1 MRSLFSRMQGHEFL
15 MRSVV
20 LVLEYHYL
28 ASKRAND
35 SLNNVCNSSSAN
47 HISTDFAK
55 NLYSPLLSMS
65 FLLLNQILLT
75 TWRWKSWIV
84 ITNPERRC
92 YLQERAPQ
100 TGHPAPRIPSHQ
112 HWSISEG
119 TSFQKILTCDILHF
133 IPFLNT
139 ENNHKG
145 SMRWFNWILFFF
157 IRTWLRGIG
166 FAHACHYRI
175 VLQIRKSSLSL
186 VMLKNNSFN

>member
-1 MRSLFSRMQGHEFL
+1 MEAIWSCLPYKWRKTRGLLYRKRHCGKDLIIQKGQMRSLFSRMQGHEFL

-92 YLQERAPQ
+92 YLQERALQ
-100 TGHPAPRIPSHQ
+100 TGHPALGYHHINTGLFRKVHLFKRFL
-112 HWSISEG
+112 HVTYFIS
-119 TSFQKILTCDILHF
+119 FRF
-133 IPFLNT
+133 
-139 ENNHKG
+139 
-145 SMRWFNWILFFF
+145 
-157 IRTWLRGIG
+157 
-166 FAHACHYRI
+166 
-175 VLQIRKSSLSL
+175 
-186 VMLKNNSFN
+186 

>member
-75 TWRWKSWIV
+75 T
-84 ITNPERRC
+84 
-92 YLQERAPQ
+92 
-100 TGHPAPRIPSHQ
+100 
-112 HWSISEG
+112 
-119 TSFQKILTCDILHF
+119 
-133 IPFLNT
+133 
-139 ENNHKG
+139 
-145 SMRWFNWILFFF
+145 
-157 IRTWLRGIG
+157 
-166 FAHACHYRI
+166 
-175 VLQIRKSSLSL
+175 
-186 VMLKNNSFN
+186 